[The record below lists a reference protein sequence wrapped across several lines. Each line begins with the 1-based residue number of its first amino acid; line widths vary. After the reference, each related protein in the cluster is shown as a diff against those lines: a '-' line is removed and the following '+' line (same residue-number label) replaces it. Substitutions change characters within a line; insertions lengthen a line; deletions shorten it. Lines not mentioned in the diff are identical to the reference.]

1 MGLFSNSGK
10 NKQETTTEDSGFYTS
25 SDDAVSAEARSKRA
39 SSAGAPAPRRARA
52 KPGADPILPEKKRAR
67 RRLVGA
73 IALALAVAVGLPM
86 LLDSEPKPLSSDIDI
101 RIPSKDRVAAPGAAE
116 VAAPAAAAAP
126 VAPSAALD
134 AREEIV
140 EAPSAVAPRD
150 IATVDTSTAKAPMKM
165 LPKDD
170 KPAEA
175 KAAPA
180 VKPAD
185 KPAEKVVAK
194 KVEEKPEVKN
204 ERPAEAARA
213 IAILEDKPVE
223 AAGQKFVVQV
233 ASLASQE
240 KVDELR
246 AKLRAEGI
254 SSFTQKVKTKEGELI
269 RVRVGPSSK
278 EDADKT
284 RAKLGKIGL
293 GGTVVPA

>member
-1 MGLFSNSGK
+1 MGLFSNSSK
-10 NKQETTTEDSGFYTS
+10 NKQETTAEDSGFYIS
-25 SDDAVSAEARSKRA
+25 PDDAVAAEARSKRA
-39 SSAGAPAPRRARA
+39 STAGAPAARRARA
-52 KPGADPILPEKKRAR
+52 KAAADPILPEKKRAR

-101 RIPSKDRVAAPGAAE
+101 RIPPKDRPVE
-116 VAAPAAAAAP
+116 QAP
-126 VAPSAALD
+126 VAAAEALD

-140 EAPSAVAPRD
+140 EAPAAPAGRDVAQ
-150 IATVDTSTAKAPMKM
+150 VDTAPAAPEMKM
-165 LPKDD
+165 LPREEEKVT
-170 KPAEA
+170 P
-175 KAAPA
+175 P
-180 VKPAD
+180 P
-185 KPAEKVVAK
+185 KPAEKPVAK
-194 KVEEKPEVKN
+194 QAEEKPAVKA

-213 IAILEDKPVE
+213 IAILEGKPAD

-254 SSFTQKVKTKEGELI
+254 SSFTQKVKTREGELI
-269 RVRVGPSSK
+269 RVRIGPSSK

-284 RAKLGKIGL
+284 RAKLGKLGL
-293 GGTVVPA
+293 GGSVVPA

>member
-10 NKQETTTEDSGFYTS
+10 NKQETTAEDSGFYTS
-25 SDDAVSAEARSKRA
+25 SDDAATLDARSKRA

-52 KPGADPILPEKKRAR
+52 KTGADPILPEKKRAR

-101 RIPSKDRVAAPGAAE
+101 RIPSKDRVAAPGAA
-116 VAAPAAAAAP
+116 APAAP

-140 EAPSAVAPRD
+140 DVPTAVAPRD
-150 IATVDTSTAKAPMKM
+150 AATVEVAPAKPAMKM
-165 LPKDD
+165 LPKED
-170 KPAEA
+170 KPVEA
-175 KAAPA
+175 KVMPPA
-180 VKPAD
+180 
-185 KPAEKVVAK
+185 KPAEKPAEKALAK
-194 KVEEKPEVKN
+194 KVEEKPAVKT
-204 ERPAEAARA
+204 ERPADAARA
-213 IAILEDKPVE
+213 IAILEDKPVD

-269 RVRVGPSSK
+269 RVRVGPTSR

-293 GGTVVPA
+293 GGTVVPG

>member
-10 NKQETTTEDSGFYTS
+10 NKQETTAEESGFYTS
-25 SDDAVSAEARSKRA
+25 PDDAAGAEARSKRA

-52 KPGADPILPEKKRAR
+52 KAGADPILPEKKRAR

-101 RIPSKDRVAAPGAAE
+101 RIPSKERV
-116 VAAPAAAAAP
+116 VAAAP

-134 AREEIV
+134 EREEIV
-140 EAPSAVAPRD
+140 ETPAAAAPREV
-150 IATVDTSTAKAPMKM
+150 ATVDVATPKPALKMVPKEDKSAEAKVAAP
-165 LPKDD
+165 PKPVE
-170 KPAEA
+170 KPAE
-175 KAAPA
+175 
-180 VKPAD
+180 KPAD
-185 KPAEKVVAK
+185 KVVAK
-194 KVEEKPEVKN
+194 KVEEKPV
-204 ERPAEAARA
+204 PAEAARA
-213 IAILEDKPVE
+213 IAILEDKPVD

-246 AKLRAEGI
+246 ARLRAEGI
-254 SSFTQKVKTKEGELI
+254 NSFTQKVKTKEGELI

-284 RAKLGKIGL
+284 RAKLSKLGL
-293 GGTVVPA
+293 GGSVVPA